1 MHCKPKKKNTISQ
14 THRHDIM
21 ACLLSTLIDPQTQDY
36 EIEITSLVKRG
47 CSDLQEGTTQI
58 FQCF

>member
-1 MHCKPKKKNTISQ
+1 
-14 THRHDIM
+14 M

-47 CSDLQEGTTQI
+47 W
-58 FQCF
+58 F